1 MYMPRDM
8 RRAARQRDRLI
19 RDALRDRFV
28 VTMHSGEALEGLLW
42 AVDDHTVILAD
53 AATLSQLG
61 QRTPI
66 DGWVYLP
73 RAAVAYLQRP
83 QPPPL
88 TLTGR

>member
-1 MYMPRDM
+1 MLM
-8 RRAARQRDRLI
+8 RRRDRLI
-19 RDALRDRFV
+19 RKALRDRFV
-28 VTMHSGEALEGLLW
+28 ITMHSGATVEGLLW

-53 AATLSQLG
+53 AATLSTLG

-83 QPPPL
+83 QPPPP